1 MQFLISSLSF
11 SHAFNNTCLVCY
23 TADGFMKAYT
33 LPSLRPM
40 LDMYY
45 ISMSTPRIGITMNIS
60 NYGHGIYFSNPTE
73 LQKFSVSTEFMRQLP
88 EMTGQVFTESIPMP
102 EAPKKNPLW
111 GLFTSGPKDC
121 NREELFGDSAG
132 KASAAVAKHIPGASM
147 AHLQSKSI
155 SSGSE
160 ISKAK
165 MAAIERGQKLNELED
180 RTEQMANEAKQYAT
194 TANSLLHKYKDK
206 KWYQL

>member
-1 MQFLISSLSF
+1 
-11 SHAFNNTCLVCY
+11 
-23 TADGFMKAYT
+23 
-33 LPSLRPM
+33 
-40 LDMYY
+40 
-45 ISMSTPRIGITMNIS
+45 
-60 NYGHGIYFSNPTE
+60 
-73 LQKFSVSTEFMRQLP
+73 
-88 EMTGQVFTESIPMP
+88 MTGQVFTDSIPMP
-102 EAPKKNPLW
+102 EEPKKTMTQNVW
-111 GLFTSGPKDC
+111 GLFSSGPKDL

-132 KASAAVAKHIPGASM
+132 KASTTVAKHIPGASM

-180 RTEQMANEAKQYAT
+180 RTEQMADEAKNYAK

-206 KWYQL
+206 KWYQI